1 MSFHTQFIQRLTS
14 DKRTIEEATSLFSRA
29 RASTGVGSGFDL
41 GEDRTG
47 LAAVCAY
54 LASQKLNNTNVT
66 FEAAQVA
73 SCQTK
78 PKFKKLHERVA
89 KALETPKPAR
99 RKPLK
104 YSDLILEHYP
114 RLIRA
119 SIPWMQKVED
129 RVKEKVDEDED
140 EDEDEG
146 PTADEV
152 TCAVFM
158 WFCNTV
164 EKQRLFHPKSFED
177 RYETDTAHMRKLNNI
192 IASCALDVE
201 KIRADYDAAAHF
213 TKSASVSPRKSP
225 TKPALRTLPS
235 RDSPQKRKV
244 TFPDAEEDA
253 DVPDSPT
260 KRRKVAPGLVT
271 LESIRSMSSS
281 PTKLPLTPSTP
292 RKALRLPS
300 KSPTKQSATATPSRA
315 VDLDATSSDEEDYEP
330 PPRRRFRPVFR
341 DQEQW
346 CMRDPRLTELAE
358 AAVKFEKLMIQ
369 RHGVPFQDARRDLD
383 ATESD

>member
-1 MSFHTQFIQRLTS
+1 
-14 DKRTIEEATSLFSRA
+14 
-29 RASTGVGSGFDL
+29 
-41 GEDRTG
+41 
-47 LAAVCAY
+47 
-54 LASQKLNNTNVT
+54 
-66 FEAAQVA
+66 
-73 SCQTK
+73 
-78 PKFKKLHERVA
+78 
-89 KALETPKPAR
+89 
-99 RKPLK
+99 
-104 YSDLILEHYP
+104 
-114 RLIRA
+114 
-119 SIPWMQKVED
+119 
-129 RVKEKVDEDED
+129 
-140 EDEDEG
+140 
-146 PTADEV
+146 
-152 TCAVFM
+152 
-158 WFCNTV
+158 
-164 EKQRLFHPKSFED
+164 
-177 RYETDTAHMRKLNNI
+177 MRKLNTI

-315 VDLDATSSDEEDYEP
+315 VDLDANDTSSDEEDYEP